1 MGGGISKLDIRIMA
15 VGIAGQLTERLSKF
29 RPRVQKTGTEA
40 RSRAHWYGDMLMR
53 SSLYYLLLIFSCFC
67 REESLRTFELTL
79 TEILEELENPRLT
92 AEDRVA
98 LQSQR
103 TDAMEGIEA
112 VKWILQIDEVGHLGP
127 LESSRQQQSTLI
139 HI

>member
-1 MGGGISKLDIRIMA
+1 MIPLC
-15 VGIAGQLTERLSKF
+15 
-29 RPRVQKTGTEA
+29 RV
-40 RSRAHWYGDMLMR
+40 
-53 SSLYYLLLIFSCFC
+53 
-67 REESLRTFELTL
+67 ESLRTFELTL
-79 TEILEELENPRLT
+79 ADIVQELENPRLT
-92 AEDRVA
+92 AEEKEA

-127 LESSRQQQSTLI
+127 LEPAKPQQSTLI